1 MPFSKLQLLRLWLSS
16 GMRTKNARLE
26 TRKMISLSQLSA
38 CANPAHVHSM
48 RGTVFRPDFPGSGKR
63 LGTTGN
69 HVGGSDDAENWLVD
83 HNGERKAVA
92 QKK

>member
-1 MPFSKLQLLRLWLSS
+1 
-16 GMRTKNARLE
+16 
-26 TRKMISLSQLSA
+26 MISLSQLSA

-69 HVGGSDDAENWLVD
+69 HVGSSDDAENWLVD

-92 QKK
+92 QKKYEGAAGLQTKMKKMQAL